1 LKKFTIKDVVLDRNG
16 GELTFTST
24 ENVKLTLQLTGSCC
38 SRSYFDK
45 DAVADAKALIGST
58 LTSIESSYIS
68 SDGDDNIDV
77 KTYALLLRTSEGS
90 CSLMW
95 HNSSNGYYSGDIGVY
110 LNGDRLSSYS
120 ETDTQRM
127 KDLGITH
134 LNTN

>member
-1 LKKFTIKDVVLDRNG
+1 MGKFTIKDIVLDRNG
-16 GELTFTST
+16 EVLTLTST
-24 ENVKLTLQLTGSCC
+24 ENVKLTLQLTGDCC
-38 SRSYFDK
+38 SYSYFDK
-45 DAVADAKALIGST
+45 DAVADAKASIGAT

-68 SDGDDNIDV
+68 SEGDEDTDI
-77 KTYALLLRTSEGS
+77 KTYALLLRTSESS

-95 HNSSNGYYSGDIGVY
+95 HNSSNGYYSGDIEVY

-127 KDLGITH
+127 KELGITY